1 MAFNE
6 SLENGMHHPYILYI
20 KNECPKR
27 FLKIIICKDFARERE
42 REREMLHGFVFT
54 SLIEKGKS
62 DSTMK
67 VKSDSMFIHIVYL
80 WTEHL

>member
-20 KNECPKR
+20 KNDAWKVFKNYYMQR
-27 FLKIIICKDFARERE
+27 FCERE

>member
-1 MAFNE
+1 M
-6 SLENGMHHPYILYI
+6 LE
-20 KNECPKR
+20 R
-27 FLKIIICKDFARERE
+27 FLKLLYAKILRERE

-54 SLIEKGKS
+54 SLIEKRKS